1 MYKQLGERGMI
12 YEDSKMEGGMQMR
25 VKGWLRY
32 PEKMDNG
39 VDAVD
44 SEMTKKSVVKERM
57 VNKSLVKERIVKNRT
72 ANRVYTIFLLAV
84 IFIGVWGCTGVVEKP
99 DIVEYEISPEQ
110 AEQRNQ

>member
-1 MYKQLGERGMI
+1 MMYKQLDGRGQLNGA
-12 YEDSKMEGGMQMR
+12 SQLEGRMQMCDE
-25 VKGWLRY
+25 GWLRY
-32 PEKMDNG
+32 PEPMDNG

-84 IFIGVWGCTGVVEKP
+84 IFIGVWGRSEERRVGKECRFRRLPYG
-99 DIVEYEISPEQ
+99 
-110 AEQRNQ
+110 